1 MKNSMLAYC
10 VFSSVLLLS
19 ACSAGYVASRP
30 ADVEYV
36 RPVSPGPGYVWIGG
50 EWEWRG
56 GNYHWRGGNWEQ
68 AREGHPGNQ
77 DIGKTAKRV
86 TGGKKDAGNKCLLTT
101 C

>member
-10 VFSSVLLLS
+10 LFSSVVFLS
-19 ACSAGYVASRP
+19 ACSAGYVVTRP

-56 GNYHWRGGNWEQ
+56 GNYHWHEGNWEK
-68 AREGHPGNQ
+68 AREGHTWKSGYWENGQ
-77 DIGKTAKRV
+77 KGYRWQK
-86 TGGKKDAGNKCLLTT
+86 GHWE
-101 C
+101 